1 MEKLLAGLRA
11 VGERTRL
18 RILFLLSHGELTVKE
33 LTMILNQSQP
43 RVSRHVKLMGEAELV
58 SRIREGS
65 WVFLRLAE
73 QERTGALARM
83 IVDLLPGDDDV
94 LRDDLKRLEKVKAA
108 RNERAALHFD
118 AIAEDWDRIRSLHI
132 AERDVEDAMAHV
144 LGDKKIGT
152 LVDVGTGTGRML
164 ELFSNLAETA
174 IGIDAS
180 HKMLA
185 IARARMEQ
193 SGFADVQMRHGD
205 VYALPF
211 DTGSIDVV
219 TIHQVLHYL
228 DDPGA
233 ALSEAARCLK
243 AGGRLLIVDFAPHE
257 LEFLREDQAHRRL
270 GITSDQMNVWLTQ
283 AGLELSQT
291 QTLPPDLDAE
301 GGLTV
306 SLWLAEKSAADVL
319 QPSQKAL

>member
-43 RVSRHVKLMGEAELV
+43 RVSRHVKLMGEAGLI

-65 WVFLRLAE
+65 WVFLRIAE
-73 QERTGALARM
+73 QDRPGALARM
-83 IVDLLPGDDDV
+83 IVDLMPGDDDV

-108 RNERAALHFD
+108 RNERAAQHFD
-118 AIAEDWDRIRSLHI
+118 AIAEDWDRIRSLHV
-132 AERDVEDAMAHV
+132 AERDVERAMAGA
-144 LGDKKIGT
+144 LGDEKIET

-164 ELFSNLAETA
+164 ELFSGLAETA

-193 SGFADVQMRHGD
+193 AGFADVQMRHGD

-211 DTGSIDVV
+211 DTGSVDVV

-233 ALSEAARCLK
+233 ALSEAARVLK
-243 AGGRLLIVDFAPHE
+243 PGGRLLIVDFAPHE
-257 LEFLREDQAHRRL
+257 LEFLREEQAHRRL
-270 GITSDQMNVWLTQ
+270 GITSEQMKVWMDQAN
-283 AGLELSQT
+283 LELSQS
-291 QTLPPDLDAE
+291 QSLPPDLDAE

-306 SLWLAEKSAADVL
+306 SLWLAEKHGQDML
-319 QPSQKAL
+319 ETSQRAI